1 MYNEVEVK
9 AILIAVHNIENVG
22 LNSKKVLLNS
32 IEWLR
37 CQYEI
42 TQDESFLIKAV
53 WHIYAY
59 LELGYPY
66 ISGEVEFNRIL
77 NCLQLDIN
85 TVFPKKGWAY
95 KKEALKKSNINQIL
109 GRWQRNMT
117 ASSRQQLFLIIHL
130 FPPPRR
136 KSRKQMEH

>member
-53 WHIYAY
+53 WQN
-59 LELGYPY
+59 LGHAFAPS
-66 ISGEVEFNRIL
+66 I
-77 NCLQLDIN
+77 
-85 TVFPKKGWAY
+85 
-95 KKEALKKSNINQIL
+95 EATS
-109 GRWQRNMT
+109 
-117 ASSRQQLFLIIHL
+117 
-130 FPPPRR
+130 
-136 KSRKQMEH
+136 

>member
-42 TQDESFLIKAV
+42 TQDEFFFNKSCL
-53 WHIYAY
+53 AY
-59 LELGYPY
+59 LRLFGIG
-66 ISGEVEFNRIL
+66 IS
-77 NCLQLDIN
+77 
-85 TVFPKKGWAY
+85 
-95 KKEALKKSNINQIL
+95 
-109 GRWQRNMT
+109 
-117 ASSRQQLFLIIHL
+117 IHK
-130 FPPPRR
+130 R
-136 KSRKQMEH
+136 

>member
-66 ISGEVEFNRIL
+66 ISGELEFNRIL

-95 KKEALKKSNINQIL
+95 KKVALKKSNINQIM
-109 GRWQRNMT
+109 GR
-117 ASSRQQLFLIIHL
+117 
-130 FPPPRR
+130 
-136 KSRKQMEH
+136 

>member
-66 ISGEVEFNRIL
+66 ENGELEFNRVL
-77 NCLQLDIN
+77 NYLQLDIN
-85 TVFPKKGWAY
+85 DVFSKK
-95 KKEALKKSNINQIL
+95 
-109 GRWQRNMT
+109 
-117 ASSRQQLFLIIHL
+117 
-130 FPPPRR
+130 
-136 KSRKQMEH
+136 

>member
-32 IEWLR
+32 IEWLI

-59 LELGYPY
+59 LYT
-66 ISGEVEFNRIL
+66 IVEKCWSRRIIKHYGRKRL
-77 NCLQLDIN
+77 SYVLQRMRLS
-85 TVFPKKGWAY
+85 FK
-95 KKEALKKSNINQIL
+95 
-109 GRWQRNMT
+109 M
-117 ASSRQQLFLIIHL
+117 
-130 FPPPRR
+130 
-136 KSRKQMEH
+136 

>member
-42 TQDESFLIKAV
+42 TQDESFLIK
-53 WHIYAY
+53 
-59 LELGYPY
+59 LFG
-66 ISGEVEFNRIL
+66 IS
-77 NCLQLDIN
+77 
-85 TVFPKKGWAY
+85 
-95 KKEALKKSNINQIL
+95 S
-109 GRWQRNMT
+109 
-117 ASSRQQLFLIIHL
+117 LFGIGISIHK
-130 FPPPRR
+130 R
-136 KSRKQMEH
+136 